1 MPRPK
6 RTGKTAAVEVVENVP
21 VSIADEVLIAQ
32 HEGRR
37 VKSEEKAQG
46 EDGEVMTTHT
56 RPGTVVMYKP
66 TESHGYTPRTVSV
79 SAIRL
84 LLRQGWRDVCPDCRK
99 RHIDTKGVESTDPN
113 LCSARDPV
121 AVRVC
126 RVCTKRIYDNRR
138 FTFDGKMG
146 GDDENVIEDE
156 SYEASTPEERTKAS
170 LDLHYWTWH
179 PREAA
184 MMKVPPL
191 PAALQPVVPGE
202 TRVGK

>member
-1 MPRPK
+1 MPERK
-6 RTGKTAAVEVVENVP
+6 GNTATVDVVDNVP
-21 VSIADEVLIAQ
+21 VGVSDEVLIAE
-32 HEGRR
+32 HEGR
-37 VKSEEKAQG
+37 KTQTKETAKG
-46 EDGEVMTTHT
+46 EDGEVMTIHT
-56 RPGTVVMYKP
+56 RPGTVVLYKP
-66 TESHGYTPRTVSV
+66 TETHGYTPRTVSV

-84 LLRQGWRDVCPDCRK
+84 LLRQGWKEVCPDCNQ
-99 RHIDTKGVESTDPN
+99 RHVDKKGLESTDPN
-113 LCSARDPV
+113 LCKARDPV

-156 SYEASTPEERTKAS
+156 AYDASTPEDRTKAS

-179 PREAA
+179 PREAQ

-191 PAALQPVVPGE
+191 PAALQPASPGE
-202 TRVGK
+202 VRTK

>member
-1 MPRPK
+1 MPK
-6 RTGKTAAVEVVENVP
+6 QTGKAAAVEVVDNVP
-21 VSIADEVLIAQ
+21 VSMSEEVLVAQ
-32 HEGRR
+32 HEGRTVR
-37 VKSEEKAQG
+37 SEEATKG

-56 RPGTVVMYKP
+56 RPGTVVLYKP

-84 LLRQGWRDVCPDCRK
+84 LLRQGWREVCPDCNR
-99 RHIDTKGVESTDPN
+99 RHVNKDGIESTDPN

-126 RVCTKRIYDNRR
+126 RVCTKRIYDNRQ
-138 FTFDGKMG
+138 FTYDGKMG
-146 GDDENVIEDE
+146 ADDENVIEDE
-156 SYEASTPEERTKAS
+156 AGSSTPEQRTLAS
-170 LDLHYWTWH
+170 LHLHYWTWH

-184 MMKVPPL
+184 MMNIPPL

-202 TRVGK
+202 TRAAK

>member
-1 MPRPK
+1 MPN
-6 RTGKTAAVEVVENVP
+6 RTGKTAGIEIVENTP
-21 VSIADEVLIAQ
+21 VGVSDEVLIAQ
-32 HEGRR
+32 NEGRR
-37 VKSEEKAQG
+37 EQSTETIKSA
-46 EDGEVMTTHT
+46 DGEVMTTHT

-84 LLRQGWRDVCPDCRK
+84 LLRQGWREVCPDCGQ
-99 RHIDTKGVESTDPN
+99 RHIDKNGRDSTDPN
-113 LCSARDPV
+113 LCSAREPV

-126 RVCTKRIYDNRR
+126 RVCTKRIYDNRQ

-156 SYEASTPEERTKAS
+156 AYEASTSEQRTKAS

-179 PREAA
+179 PREAQ
-184 MMKVPPL
+184 MMNIPPL
-191 PAALQPVVPGE
+191 PKALQPAVPGE
-202 TRVGK
+202 VGK